1 MFTEEKYRQL
11 CQIVLKRHYNDFR
24 NDIKDRFFYNTSTQA
39 EKRLLD
45 MIRNFRTEMEEMVP
59 IRRNNIDDE
68 VLQSQILGEYIQ
80 IARKYGNRVKRR
92 YGLD

>member
-1 MFTEEKYRQL
+1 
-11 CQIVLKRHYNDFR
+11 
-24 NDIKDRFFYNTSTQA
+24 
-39 EKRLLD
+39 
-45 MIRNFRTEMEEMVP
+45 MIRNFRTEMEVRVP

-68 VLQSQILGEYIQ
+68 VLQNQILGEYIQ